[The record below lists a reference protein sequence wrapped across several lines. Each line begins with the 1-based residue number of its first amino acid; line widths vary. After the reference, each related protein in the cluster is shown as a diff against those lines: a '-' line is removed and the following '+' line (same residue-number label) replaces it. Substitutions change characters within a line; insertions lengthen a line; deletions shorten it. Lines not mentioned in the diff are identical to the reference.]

1 VRLHDDVAA
10 RRADVVGR
18 VLSGGAGPEGWTDA
32 AAVEDAIALLDAAEA
47 SALVPLVDEAE
58 RHRLRALQVDDER
71 AAHWHPVLARRGDE
85 AVGYAGVVL
94 PDAPGLTAVGDV
106 AVSRDHPP
114 CAPVLSVLLA
124 SLEGLA
130 WQHAAGRLQVWIRH
144 ATADDVSCAT
154 DEGYGV
160 DRRLAVLGRHLP
172 VPADE
177 DAVRPPEGVT
187 VRPARP
193 GTDDEAVVAV
203 LAAAYGTG
211 PDGGWDLARFRDRR
225 QLDWFRP
232 EDLLLA
238 VDPVGRV
245 LGLHWL
251 KRRSATV
258 GEVYNL
264 AIHPD
269 GQGRGLGAVL
279 LHAGLDHLTE
289 VGCEEVLLW
298 VDRANER
305 AVRLYTSQ
313 GLTTRWEDVAL
324 GRTLRG
330 TTRGA

>member
-10 RRADVVGR
+10 ERGDVVGR
-18 VLSGGAGPEGWTDA
+18 VLSGGDGHDGWTDA
-32 AAVEDAIALLDAAEA
+32 AAVEDAIALLDAAE
-47 SALVPLVDEAE
+47 SEALVPLVDEAE
-58 RHRLRALQVDDER
+58 RHRLRALHTQDER
-71 AAHWHPVLARRGDE
+71 ASHWHPVLARRGDQ
-85 AVGYAGVVL
+85 AVGYAGIVL
-94 PDAPGLTAVGDV
+94 PDAPGLLAVGDL
-106 AVSRDHPP
+106 AVSREHPP
-114 CAPVLSVLLA
+114 SEPVLSVLLA

-172 VPADE
+172 VPTGE
-177 DAVRPPEGVT
+177 DAAAPPPGVSVRA
-187 VRPARP
+187 ARP
-193 GTDDEAVVAV
+193 QVDDEAVVAV

-211 PDGGWDLARFRDRR
+211 PDGGWDLARFRERR

-232 EDLLLA
+232 EDLLVA
-238 VDPVGRV
+238 VDEVGRV

-269 GQGRGLGAVL
+269 GQGRGLGGVL
-279 LHAGLDHLTE
+279 LHAGLDHLTAL
-289 VGCEEVLLW
+289 GCDEVLLW

-330 TTRGA
+330 TARRS

>member
-1 VRLHDDVAA
+1 MRLHDDIAA
-10 RRADVVGR
+10 ERGDVVGR
-18 VLSGGAGPEGWTDA
+18 VLSGGDGHDGWTDT

-58 RHRLRALQVDDER
+58 RHRLRALHTTDER
-71 AAHWHPVLARRGDE
+71 AAHWHPVLARRGE
-85 AVGYAGVVL
+85 VAVGYAGVVL
-94 PDAPGLTAVGDV
+94 PHTPGLTAVGDV
-106 AVSRDHPP
+106 AVSREHTP
-114 CAPVLSVLLA
+114 CGPVLSVLLA

-144 ATADDVSCAT
+144 ATAEDVSCAT
-154 DEGYGV
+154 DEGYGI

-172 VPADE
+172 VPVAE
-177 DAVRPPEGVT
+177 PSAPPPAGIT
-187 VRPARP
+187 IRAARP
-193 GTDDEAVVAV
+193 DLDDEGIVAV
-203 LAAAYGTG
+203 LAAAYGAG
-211 PDGGWDLARFRDRR
+211 PDGGWDLPRFRERAA
-225 QLDWFRP
+225 LDWFRH
-232 EDLLLA
+232 EDLLVA
-238 VDPVGRV
+238 VDEVGRI
-245 LGLHWL
+245 LGMHWL

-269 GQGRGLGAVL
+269 GQGAGLGGAL
-279 LHAGLDHLTE
+279 LHAGLAHLTD
-289 VGCEEVLLW
+289 VGCDEVLLW

-330 TTRGA
+330 SAR